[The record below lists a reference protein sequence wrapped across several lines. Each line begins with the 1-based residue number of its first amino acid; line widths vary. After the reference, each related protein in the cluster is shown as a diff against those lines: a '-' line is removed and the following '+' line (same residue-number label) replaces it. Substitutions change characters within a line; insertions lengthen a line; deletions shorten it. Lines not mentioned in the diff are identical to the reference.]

1 MEREMKKIGMK
12 MSLLM
17 GVSLSFCLSLVGNLT
32 SGHFTVPGFLI
43 SFVLSTLISL
53 VIGFLIPMKKVSDG
67 VCDRMGLK
75 PGLGRRCMET
85 LLSDLIYTP
94 VITLVMVAFAHKMA
108 TRGGAQIPFLP
119 MFLRSLVI
127 SLLVGYVLIFIL
139 MPVFLGMLTK
149 NMPQGGPPEGVP
161 GKEGPEA

>member
-1 MEREMKKIGMK
+1 
-12 MSLLM
+12 
-17 GVSLSFCLSLVGNLT
+17 
-32 SGHFTVPGFLI
+32 
-43 SFVLSTLISL
+43 
-53 VIGFLIPMKKVSDG
+53 
-67 VCDRMGLK
+67 
-75 PGLGRRCMET
+75 MET

-139 MPVFLGMLTK
+139 MPVFLRMLTK
-149 NMPQGGPPEGVP
+149 NMPQGGPPESVP